1 MKNQVS
7 TLKPRL
13 LLIEDDAERIVLF
26 RKWVATTPF
35 VLIEATSGGQAMGVV
50 NRGSEGVAGIMLDH
64 DLNTSP
70 KTLQDQITSGSNVV
84 ASIIKHIPKTV
95 PVLVHSMNITKGE
108 QMFRR
113 LQGSGFSATRI
124 RMAALDERRFLHWLE
139 DVSESWEDRYE

>member
-1 MKNQVS
+1 MNQTP

-13 LLIEDDAERIVLF
+13 LLIEDDAERIALF
-26 RKWVATTPF
+26 RQWVVKTPY
-35 VLIEATSGGQAMGVV
+35 VLVEATSGGQAMGVV
-50 NRGSEGVAGIMLDH
+50 NRGGEGVAGIMLDH

-95 PVLVHSMNITKGE
+95 PILVHSMNVTKGE

-124 RMAALDERRFLHWLE
+124 RMAVLDEHRFLRWLE
-139 DVSESWEDRYE
+139 DVSECWEDRNE

>member
-1 MKNQVS
+1 MKQAP

-13 LLIEDDAERIVLF
+13 LLIEDDAERIALF
-26 RKWVATTPF
+26 RQWVVKTPY
-35 VLIEATSGGQAMGVV
+35 VLVEATSGGQAMGVV
-50 NRGSEGVAGIMLDH
+50 NRGGEGVAGIMLDH

-70 KTLQDQITSGSNVV
+70 KTQQDQITSGSNVV

-95 PVLVHSMNITKGE
+95 PILVHSMNVTKGE

-124 RMAALDERRFLHWLE
+124 RMAVLDERRFLHWLE
-139 DVSESWEDRYE
+139 DVSECWEDRSE